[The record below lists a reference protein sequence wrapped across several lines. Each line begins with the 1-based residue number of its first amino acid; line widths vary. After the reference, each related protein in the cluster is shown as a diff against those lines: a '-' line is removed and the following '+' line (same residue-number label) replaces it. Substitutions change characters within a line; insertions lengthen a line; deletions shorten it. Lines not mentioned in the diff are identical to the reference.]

1 MKKIAIAG
9 AILALSTSALAG
21 DMYIR
26 VNGMGNFGHP
36 IYKDDQVLLAESS
49 VQGDAL
55 TVKKDDNKFSESLSD
70 ISFGG
75 LVGVGYKVMDNI
87 RVEAQGGYIFETK
100 WNKDAKTA
108 KKTTDLKANENSSVK
123 SKTEVDSF
131 VGLLTAYVDFDAGP
145 VSIYGKLGGGVSYME
160 LKEHVDAEFV
170 TQIDNENDDKR
181 VIGKDDGRSGE
192 RKYEKKIRPAF
203 TAGFGL
209 SFELSEN
216 MMMDAGYS
224 FTYLGKPEDTAVD
237 SSIAADHEGGNKDN
251 KIKKDVKW
259 KGDSVML
266 HSVEAGIRFSL

>member
-36 IYKDDQVLLAESS
+36 IYKDDQVLLDKTTEKE
-49 VQGDAL
+49 DAL
-55 TVKKDDNKFSESLSD
+55 TVKKDDNKFSDSLSD

-75 LVGVGYKVMDNI
+75 LIGVGYKVMDNI

-100 WNKDAKTA
+100 WHKDANTA
-108 KKTTDLKANENSSVK
+108 TADLKDGGNFSVK

-160 LKEHVDAEFV
+160 LKEHVEAKIGV
-170 TQIDNENDDKR
+170 KGQNGNDF
-181 VIGKDDGRSGE
+181 IAAKDDDRSGE
-192 RKYEKKIRPAF
+192 RKYEKKIRPAL

-209 SFELSEN
+209 SFELSEGI
-216 MMMDAGYS
+216 MMDAGYS
-224 FTYLGKPEDTAVD
+224 FTYLGKIEDKAHNST
-237 SSIAADHEGGNKDN
+237 IKADHIDNDETKD
-251 KIKKDVKW
+251 IKEDVKW
-259 KGDSVML
+259 KGESVML

>member
-36 IYKDDQVLLAESS
+36 IYKDDQVLLKKS
-49 VQGDAL
+49 VEEDVDL
-55 TVKKDDNKFSESLSD
+55 KVKKDDNKFSDSLSD
-70 ISFGG
+70 ISLGG

-100 WNKDAKTA
+100 WHKDAKTA
-108 KKTTDLKANENSSVK
+108 TDTANLKKDQNSSVK
-123 SKTEVDSF
+123 SKTEVSSF

-160 LKEHVDAEFV
+160 LKEHVDA
-170 TQIDNENDDKR
+170 QKIKAASDKDAE
-181 VIGKDDGRSGE
+181 KDTNRSGE
-192 RKYEKKIRPAF
+192 RKYERKIRPAL
-203 TAGFGL
+203 TAGAGL
-209 SFELSEN
+209 SFELSEGI
-216 MMMDAGYS
+216 MMDVGYS
-224 FTYLGKPEDTAVD
+224 FTYLGKPEDKAHEST
-237 SSIAADHEGGNKDN
+237 IKADKEDD
-251 KIKKDVKW
+251 KILDTVKW
-259 KGDSVML
+259 EGESVML